1 MENLLI
7 FDSHAHI
14 IPKLS
19 GASGYSSKKEH
30 LLIAQKSMH
39 EHLAQPARRK
49 KDNAKLQKKLWND
62 KVTGCAGK
70 LEVDF
75 RVGKYGRFEWTQD
88 SEDCYIQYLPTYAK
102 DMDYPVDQLK
112 IMMDYAGV
120 TKAVL
125 QCGGVYGSLNDY
137 YLKVIT
143 KNKCWDSI
151 FYPLLRIQEKQA
163 FHKTQ
168 LSILNKYIQ
177 IHNFK
182 GLWFISDS
190 DSFSKKYDRL
200 WESVSNLKIPL
211 FLPFFPDDKWTE
223 RVGIIEDF
231 VKKFPSIPCVLP
243 QAFPLSPNYLES
255 NIKIDNNIKK
265 IINSGNIF
273 IEIIYPIGRGRIED
287 YPFIKSLDAFKTL
300 YYEFGPHKL
309 VWGSDI
315 PMVERYCSY
324 AQSLSYIT
332 NYCDWILGKDM
343 KLILGE
349 NLENIFNPLSLI

>member
-1 MENLLI
+1 MEDLLI

-30 LLIAQKSMH
+30 LLISQKSMH

-49 KDNAKLQKKLWND
+49 KDNARVQKKLWND
-62 KVTGCAGK
+62 DVSGDAGK

-88 SEDCYIQYLPTYAK
+88 SEDCYIQYLPTYVK
-102 DMDYPVDQLK
+102 DMEYPVDQLK

-120 TKAVL
+120 RKAVL
-125 QCGGVYGSLNDY
+125 QCGGVYGNLNQY

-143 KNKCWDSI
+143 KNKDWDSI

-168 LSILNKYIQ
+168 SSILNNYIN
-177 IHNFK
+177 INKFK
-182 GLWFISDS
+182 GLWFESDR
-190 DSFSKKYDRL
+190 DSFSEKYDGF
-200 WESVSNLKIPL
+200 WETVSKLKIPL
-211 FLPFFPDDKWTE
+211 FLPFYPDEQWHE
-223 RVGIIEDF
+223 RVCIIEEF
-231 VKKFPSIPCVLP
+231 VNKYPNIPCVLP
-243 QAFPLSPNYLES
+243 QAFPLSPSRLDS
-255 NIKIDNNIKK
+255 KINISDRLKK
-265 IINSGNIF
+265 IINAGKVF

-287 YPFIKSLDAFKTL
+287 YPFIVSLEAFKTL
-300 YYEFGPHKL
+300 YNEFGPGKL

-324 AQSLSYIT
+324 SQSLTYIT
-332 NYCDWILGKDM
+332 NYCDWIPHDDM

-349 NLENIFNPLSLI
+349 NLENIFSQL